1 MRPRPRDQPEKK
13 RPAAPAEATSHF
25 SKASRPSK
33 YSPNRSYI
41 QLLNQAMLLD
51 RHADAL
57 LFTGHHAAAE
67 RISNQAADL
76 RAVAV

>member
-1 MRPRPRDQPEKK
+1 
-13 RPAAPAEATSHF
+13 
-25 SKASRPSK
+25 
-33 YSPNRSYI
+33 
-41 QLLNQAMLLD
+41 MLLD